1 MQGAH
6 LANKLT
12 QSVRARPDI
21 DVHGLSLRMRVNGFV
36 GERGFENHQTCAR
49 DADNLNS
56 WRAQHQVVNELVET
70 ELSLLPFATHKET
83 WRRVSLSPDAQ
94 LAQLNPI

>member
-12 QSVRARPDI
+12 QLVRARPDI
-21 DVHGLSLRMRVNGFV
+21 DVHGLTLGMRVNELA
-36 GERGFENHQTCAR
+36 GERGFENRQTCAH
-49 DADNLNS
+49 DTENLNS
-56 WRAQHQVVNELVET
+56 RRAQHQVVNELVET
-70 ELSLLPFATHKET
+70 ELSLIPFATHKKT
-83 WRRVSLSPDAQ
+83 WRSVSLSPDAQ